1 MSCPLRS
8 HLDLDKAFYSL
19 DLGLAEGSSVLGTDV
34 RPHCQV
40 GRLVC
45 CLKHIYTHTPQSQH
59 SSAGVLILVL
69 GRFKLD

>member
-8 HLDLDKAFYSL
+8 HLDLDEAFYSL

-45 CLKHIYTHTPQSQH
+45 CLKHTHTHH
-59 SSAGVLILVL
+59 SVLARTAGVLVHVL

>member
-1 MSCPLRS
+1 MSFPLMS
-8 HLDLDKAFYSL
+8 HLDLDEAFYSL

-45 CLKHIYTHTPQSQH
+45 CLKHTHATQSQH
-59 SSAGVLILVL
+59 ALQGCLSLFLEGLSWP
-69 GRFKLD
+69 DN